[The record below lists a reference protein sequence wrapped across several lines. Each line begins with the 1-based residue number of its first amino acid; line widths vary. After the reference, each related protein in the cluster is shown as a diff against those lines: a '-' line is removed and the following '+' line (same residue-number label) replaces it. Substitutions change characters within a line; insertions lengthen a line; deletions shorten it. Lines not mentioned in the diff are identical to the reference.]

1 MPYVPHSPEDIRT
14 MLAAIGKQD
23 VGDLFSHLP
32 AAVRLDRPL
41 DLGPGLS
48 EEEVRRYFK
57 QAAAANHGQDE
68 LVSFLGGGVYDSII
82 PAAVDAIS
90 SRSEF
95 LTAYTPYQ
103 PEVSQGTLQAIY
115 EWQSFICR
123 LTGLDVANASM
134 YDAATALSEALSVAL
149 AAKRKK
155 TVVVPVTLNPRY
167 RRVVKT
173 MLAGEG
179 ITVLDAPAGP
189 EGTTDPAAL
198 AEIMTREVAAC
209 VVPNPNYLGL
219 VEPVDELAD
228 VIRNAGAI
236 VVAAVNPVA
245 LSVLKTPEE
254 FGAELAVGEAQP
266 FGITP
271 SWGGPLLGFLACADA
286 HKRRIP
292 GRIVGRTTDS
302 RGQEGYV
309 LTLQTREQHIR
320 REKATSN
327 ICSNQGLNALRA
339 TVYLAM
345 LGAGGLAELGEANLT
360 RINALRRVAV
370 AVKGVTLPF
379 DGPVFN
385 ETVIRLE
392 RPAAAFRDFARQ
404 RGVLAGIPLEGV
416 AGCGAGDLLV
426 SVTEKRTAA
435 EIDHFGSLLEEFLSG
450 GTAGSEVAS

>member
-1 MPYVPHSPEDIRT
+1 MPYVPHSPDDIRT
-14 MLAAIGKQD
+14 MLEVIGKKE
-23 VGDLFSHLP
+23 VTDLFEHLP
-32 AAVRLDRPL
+32 GNVRLDRPL
-41 DLGPGLS
+41 DLAPGVT
-48 EEEVRRYFK
+48 EEEVRRYFR
-57 QAAAANHGQDE
+57 QVAGANHGQGE

-103 PEVSQGTLQAIY
+103 PEVSQGTLQVIY

-155 TVVVPVTLNPRY
+155 AIVLPATLNPRY
-167 RRVVKT
+167 SRVVKT
-173 MLAGEG
+173 MMAGEG
-179 ITVLDAPAGP
+179 ITVIEVPAGP
-189 EGTTDPAAL
+189 EGTTDPTAL
-198 AEIMTREVAAC
+198 AAVITPDVGAC
-209 VVPNPNYLGL
+209 VIANPNYLGL
-219 VEPVDELAD
+219 VEPVDGLSQ
-228 VIRNAGAI
+228 VIRDAGAI

-245 LSVLKTPEE
+245 LSVLKSPAE
-254 FGAELAVGEAQP
+254 FGAEIAVGEAQP
-266 FGITP
+266 FGVSPT
-271 SWGGPLLGFLACADA
+271 WGGPLLGFLACSDQ

-292 GRIVGRTTDS
+292 GRIVGRTTDN
-302 RGQEGYV
+302 RGQKGYV

-360 RINALRRVAV
+360 RITALRRRVASV
-370 AVKGVTLPF
+370 AGVTLPF
-379 DGPVFN
+379 PGPVFN
-385 ETVIRLE
+385 ETVIRLA
-392 RPAAAFRDFARQ
+392 RPAADFRAFARR
-404 RGVLAGIPLEGV
+404 RGVLAGILLDSM
-416 AGCGAGDLLV
+416 AGCGPNDLLV

-435 EIDHFGSLLEEFLSG
+435 EIENYGLLLEEFLTDG
-450 GTAGSEVAS
+450 KTEVKA